1 MQPEINSQEALAE
14 TYTLTAF
21 FRSLI
26 EYPYSREIID
36 YLLLKSGLED
46 QELQKRWD
54 GFDAIFGEDYGK
66 KISALSFSAIIEAR
80 GELIDSLLIEK
91 VDKNTVILEVASGFS
106 PRAIN
111 LINNH
116 EISADQYIETDREEV
131 TSLKEE
137 FYLSMEGVNKPTLSN
152 YNVVEDE
159 IDQVVQL
166 VLSCK
171 ERNPLL
177 DKLLVMN
184 EGLLIYLKP
193 DQQKKYFDNLR
204 NISTQLKDHG
214 IRLEYVSI
222 DMPTH
227 ENFTSWLVH
236 EGFTYDDHIE
246 VMRNVDSIILECLH
260 DTEEDFFKNVGI
272 DISSINKHYY
282 SDEIIENCKT
292 EVLEKYKNIMNLD
305 IMIKRF
311 LKQKSLY
318 AYSINF

>member
-36 YLLLKSGLED
+36 YLLLKSWLED

-54 GFDAIFGEDYGK
+54 WFDAIFWEDYGK

-80 GELIDSLLIEK
+80 WELIDSLLIEK
-91 VDKNTVILEVASGFS
+91 VDKNTVILEVASWFS

-137 FYLSMEGVNKPTLSN
+137 FYLSMEWVNKPTLSN

-184 EGLLIYLKP
+184 EWLLIYLKP

-204 NISTQLKDHG
+204 NISTQLKDHW

-236 EGFTYDDHIE
+236 EWFTYDDHIE

-260 DTEEDFFKNVGI
+260 DTEEDFFKNVWI